1 MAVEQGGRGGDLH
14 RRLRSRASRPEG
26 HEPGPD
32 GNDEPAPIHH
42 ALAPGSGGLEIAVM
56 VASRLRPRYL
66 TRELAA
72 AITVLVLACGERNAA
87 PPPSDTLPAVQP
99 VAPESTAAAD
109 TLVGDSL
116 MARDTLP
123 ER

>member
-1 MAVEQGGRGGDLH
+1 MTRG
-14 RRLRSRASRPEG
+14 
-26 HEPGPD
+26 
-32 GNDEPAPIHH
+32 
-42 ALAPGSGGLEIAVM
+42 
-56 VASRLRPRYL
+56 L
-66 TRELAA
+66 TA
-72 AITVLVLACGERNAA
+72 AIAVLVLACGERDAP

-99 VAPESTAAAD
+99 VAPESTAAD